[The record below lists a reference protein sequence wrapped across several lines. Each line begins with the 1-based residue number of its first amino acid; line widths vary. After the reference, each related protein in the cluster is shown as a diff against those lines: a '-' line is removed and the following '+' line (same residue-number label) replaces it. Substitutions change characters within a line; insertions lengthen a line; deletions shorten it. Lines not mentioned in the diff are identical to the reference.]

1 MKIFVKYNR
10 SGEILSVSKIDEVQ
24 EGVDQPY
31 ALLTEDEFV
40 MEVPATEEL
49 LQLVVLH
56 IHLGYKVDVETKKL
70 LKKTS

>member
-1 MKIFVKYNR
+1 MKIFVKYNG
-10 SGEILSVSKIDEVQ
+10 SGEILSVSKIDEM
-24 EGVDQPY
+24 EERVDQPY

-40 MEVPATEEL
+40 MEVPASEEL
-49 LQLVVLH
+49 LQLDVLQ